1 MGWIALDVPSDL
13 YLSPHT
19 EIFSMTTEKP
29 RYVRRYVI
37 TVIILVL
44 LTPFII
50 YGAHR
55 SVESMCIAPEK
66 WAPPAMQSR
75 QNYDRFKEHFESND
89 LLLIS
94 WPGCTADD
102 PRLFELEASLNAPR
116 TTDFGE
122 THASLFDR
130 VITGAGTVKT
140 LTAPPLKLPRE
151 EALAR
156 LEGVLIGKDLDA
168 SCAVIILTERG
179 NELRKQSIDHVLSIA
194 EEVCLL
200 PREDFH
206 VTGPP
211 VDGVAIDRASIH
223 SVNLFGA
230 LSAVLA
236 TGLCWICIRSWM
248 LTGTILLAGLFG
260 QGLVL
265 SMVYYSG
272 TPLDAV
278 LIITPSLVFVLTISA
293 GVHLVNYYYDEL
305 FATKA
310 QSKSEAESAVRTGF
324 SKGWQ
329 PCLLAAVTTAIGLG
343 SLMVSQ
349 IIPIAMFG
357 LLASVGLLMT
367 LGVLLLILP
376 GAMQL
381 WPPQQILKYNQGN
394 SATDTPRYFTRIS
407 SWMDRLAT
415 FLERN
420 SAAVFL
426 SSLLLMAVSAYGLL
440 SIRSSVDVPSLFP
453 AGSQVLD
460 DYQFNED
467 RMGPLIPVEV
477 VIEFDAECKKT
488 FLQRLRI
495 IGEIE
500 QTIKNIDGYTGTM
513 SAATFGPNPVE
524 HNGFESIF
532 RKVVT
537 NKKLKE
543 NRQAVLNSVY
553 LAETD
558 DKEAWRISA
567 RVPALQKTDYGVALN
582 KLKTTLQPEL
592 EKYSQQGVHLTAYY
606 TGIMPLIHTVQQ
618 LILQDLTWSFL
629 TAFLLVAIVIVI
641 IQRSLWTGLLSMLPN
656 VFPIVIVFGLMGWMD
671 IPLDIGAVMTASVA
685 LGIAIDDTLHFLA
698 WFRREKSLNRTSEE
712 AVHAA
717 LKHCGRAMVHTTF
730 ICGLGLLVFGFSD
743 FIPTQRFAWMMLAL
757 LTTALIGDL
766 LFLPAMLMQ
775 PFAKHLQF
783 AKDGIYGK
791 LNVAPSRLSV
801 K

>member
-1 MGWIALDVPSDL
+1 
-13 YLSPHT
+13 
-19 EIFSMTTEKP
+19 MTSKKP
-29 RYVRRYVI
+29 RYVRRYVV
-37 TVIILVL
+37 TVILLVL
-44 LTPFII
+44 VSPFLI
-50 YGAHR
+50 YGAHH

-66 WAPPAMQSR
+66 WAPKDMRSR
-75 QNYDRFKEHFESND
+75 QNYDRFKDHFESND

-94 WPGCTADD
+94 WPGCTVDD
-102 PRLFELEASLNAPR
+102 PRLIEFEAAINNDARKTE
-116 TTDFGE
+116 FGE
-122 THASLFDR
+122 THESLFDR
-130 VITGAGTVKT
+130 IVSGAGVVNA

-151 EALAR
+151 EAIER
-156 LEGVLIGKDLDA
+156 LEGSLVGKDLND
-168 SCAVIILTERG
+168 SCAVIILTDRG
-179 NELRKQSIDHVLSIA
+179 NELRKQSIEHALTVA
-194 EEVCLL
+194 EEVCQL
-200 PREDFH
+200 PRDAFR

-230 LSAVLA
+230 LSTVVAI
-236 TGLCWICIRSWM
+236 GLCWICIRSWM

-305 FATKA
+305 FATGAKT
-310 QSKSEAESAVRTGF
+310 KEAAGEAVHSGF

-349 IIPIAMFG
+349 ISPIALFG
-357 LLASVGLLMT
+357 LIASIGLLVT
-367 LGVLLLILP
+367 LGILLLILP

-381 WPPQQILKYNQGN
+381 WPPQQVLKFNQHHEG
-394 SATDTPRYFTRIS
+394 DTSPRYFTRIAN
-407 SWMDRLAT
+407 WMEKLGHGLQRH
-415 FLERN
+415 
-420 SAAVFL
+420 SGPVFL
-426 SSLLLMAVSAYGLL
+426 SSLVLMAVSAYGLL

-460 DYQFNED
+460 HYQFNED

-477 VIEFDAECKKT
+477 VVQFDPDCKKT

-495 IGEIE
+495 IDELE

-543 NRQAVLNSVY
+543 NRQAVLDSVY
-553 LAETD
+553 LADHDGGES
-558 DKEAWRISA
+558 WRISA
-567 RVPALQKTDYGVALN
+567 RVPALAKIDYGAALA
-582 KLKTTLQPEL
+582 KLKQTLNPEL
-592 EKYSQQGVHLTAYY
+592 EKYRAEGVNMTAYY

-629 TAFLLVAIVIVI
+629 TAFVLVAIVIII
-641 IQRSLWTGLLSMLPN
+641 IQRSLVTGLLSMLPN
-656 VFPIVIVFGLMGWMD
+656 VFPIVVVFGLMGWMD

-698 WFRREKSLNRTSEE
+698 WFRREKNRNQSSE
-712 AVHAA
+712 AAMQSA
-717 LKHCGRAMVHTTF
+717 LKHCGRAMIHTTF
-730 ICGLGLLVFGFSD
+730 ICGLGLMVFGFSD

-766 LFLPAMLMQ
+766 LFLPAMLIQ
-775 PFAKHLQF
+775 PFAKHLGF
-783 AKDGIYGK
+783 AKSSFLGK
-791 LNVAPSRLSV
+791 FSV
-801 K
+801 TPTPYSAK

>member
-1 MGWIALDVPSDL
+1 MGRAAPDVRNNL
-13 YLSPHT
+13 QMSPHT
-19 EIFSMTTEKP
+19 EIPMTSEKP
-29 RYVRRYVI
+29 HYIRRYVF

-44 LTPFII
+44 LAPFLI
-50 YGAHR
+50 YGAHQ

-66 WAPPAMQSR
+66 WAPSFMQSR
-75 QNYDRFKEHFESND
+75 QDYQKFIKGFESND
-89 LLLIS
+89 LFLIS
-94 WPGCTADD
+94 WPGCTVDD
-102 PRLFELEASLNAPR
+102 PRLIEFEEAINAPR
-116 TTDFGE
+116 ATEFGE

-130 VITGAGTVKT
+130 IITGAGTVKS
-140 LTAPPLKLPRE
+140 LTAPPLKLPRD
-151 EALAR
+151 EAIAR
-156 LEGVLIGKDLDA
+156 LKGVLIGKDLDA
-168 SCAVIILTERG
+168 SCAVIILTHRG
-179 NELRKQSIDHVLSIA
+179 NELRRQSKDHVLSVA
-194 EEVCLL
+194 QEVCQL

-206 VTGPP
+206 ITGPP
-211 VDGVAIDRASIH
+211 VDGIAIDSASIH

-272 TPLDAV
+272 APLDAV

-310 QSKSEAESAVRTGF
+310 QSKSDAETAVRNGY

-349 IIPIAMFG
+349 ITPIALFG
-357 LLASVGLLMT
+357 LLASLGLLIT
-367 LGVLLLILP
+367 LSVLLLILP

-381 WPPQQILKYNQGN
+381 WPPRQILKYNREGQT
-394 SATDTPRYFTRIS
+394 ATTPKYFTRIS
-407 SWMDRLAT
+407 SWLDKMPHW
-415 FLERN
+415 LERY
-420 SAAVFL
+420 SVPVFL
-426 SSLLLMAVSAYGLL
+426 TSISLMIVSAYGLL

-453 AGSQVLD
+453 PGSQVLE
-460 DYQFNED
+460 DYKFNEN

-477 VIEFDAECKKT
+477 VIEFSPDCKKT

-495 IGEIE
+495 IDNIE
-500 QTIKNIDGYTGTM
+500 KTIKDIDGYTGTM

-524 HNGFESIF
+524 YNGFESIF
-532 RKVVT
+532 RKVVI

-543 NRQAVLNSVY
+543 NRRAVLDSVY
-553 LAETD
+553 LSETD
-558 DKEAWRISA
+558 GQESWRISA
-567 RVPALQKTDYGVALN
+567 RVPALQKTDYGAALN

-592 EKYSQQGVHLTAYY
+592 EKYGEQGVHLTAYY

-629 TAFLLVAIVIVI
+629 TAFVLVALVI
-641 IQRSLWTGLLSMLPN
+641 IIVQRSIWTGLLSMLPN
-656 VFPIVIVFGLMGWMD
+656 IFPIVIVFGIMGWMD
-671 IPLDIGAVMTASVA
+671 IPLDIGSVMTASVA

-698 WFRREKSLNRTSEE
+698 WFRREKSLNHTTEE
-712 AVHAA
+712 AVHSA
-717 LKHCGRAMVHTTF
+717 LKHCGRAMIHTTF

-783 AKDGIYGK
+783 AKKGISDN
-791 LNVAPSRLSV
+791 LSIRPSSLSTE
-801 K
+801 

>member
-1 MGWIALDVPSDL
+1 
-13 YLSPHT
+13 
-19 EIFSMTTEKP
+19 MTSAKP
-29 RYVRRYVI
+29 RYVRRYIV
-37 TVIILVL
+37 TVIVLVL
-44 LTPFII
+44 LTPFLI
-50 YGAHR
+50 YGAHH
-55 SVESMCIAPEK
+55 SIESMCIAPEK
-66 WAPPAMQSR
+66 WAPPVMQSR
-75 QNYDRFKEHFESND
+75 QNYEKFKEHFESND

-94 WPGCTADD
+94 WPGCTVDD
-102 PRLFELEASLNAPR
+102 PRLLEFEEKINAPL

-122 THASLFDR
+122 THESLFDR
-130 VITGAGTVKT
+130 IITGAGIVNT

-151 EALAR
+151 EALER
-156 LEGVLIGKDLDA
+156 LKGVMVGKDLNA
-168 SCAVIILTERG
+168 SCAVIILTHRG
-179 NELRKQSIDHVLSIA
+179 NEFRKQSIEHVLSVA
-194 EEVCLL
+194 EVVCQL

-236 TGLCWICIRSWM
+236 TGLCWVCIRSWM

-310 QSKSEAESAVRTGF
+310 TSKADAETAVRTGF

-357 LLASVGLLMT
+357 LLASVGLLIT

-381 WPPQQILKYNQGN
+381 WPPQQILKYNQAGN
-394 SATDTPRYFTRIS
+394 TTATPRYFMRIS
-407 SWMDRLAT
+407 VWMEKLAC

-420 SAAVFL
+420 SAAVFM
-426 SSLLLMAVSAYGLL
+426 SSLLVMSVSAYGLL

-453 AGSQVLD
+453 AGSQVLT
-460 DYQFNED
+460 DYKFNED

-477 VIEFDAECKKT
+477 VIEFEPDCKKT

-495 IGEIE
+495 IDEIE
-500 QTIKNIDGYTGTM
+500 KTIKNIDGFSGTM

-524 HNGFESIF
+524 HNGFESIL

-553 LAETD
+553 LSEGD
-558 DKEAWRISA
+558 GKESWRISA
-567 RVPALQKTDYGVALN
+567 RVPALQQTDYGAALN
-582 KLKTTLQPEL
+582 KLKITLQPEL
-592 EKYSQQGVHLTAYY
+592 EKYGNQGVHLTAYY

-629 TAFLLVAIVIVI
+629 TAFLLVALVIVI

-656 VFPIVIVFGLMGWMD
+656 VFPIVIVFGIMGWMD

-698 WFRREKSLNRTSEE
+698 WFRREKALNRTSEE
-712 AVHAA
+712 AIHAA
-717 LKHCGRAMVHTTF
+717 LKHCGRAMIHTTF
-730 ICGLGLLVFGFSD
+730 ICGIGLLVFGFSD

-775 PFAKHLQF
+775 PFAKHLKF
-783 AKDGIYGK
+783 AKDGLYEK
-791 LNVAPSRLSV
+791 LSVAPSPLSA

>member
-1 MGWIALDVPSDL
+1 MS
-13 YLSPHT
+13 
-19 EIFSMTTEKP
+19 FQNP
-29 RYVRRYVI
+29 RYIRRYVI
-37 TVIILVL
+37 TVVVLVL
-44 LTPFII
+44 LSPFII
-50 YGAHR
+50 YGAHQ

-66 WAPPAMQSR
+66 WAPPFMQSR
-75 QNYDRFKEHFESND
+75 LDYDLFTKDFESND
-89 LLLIS
+89 LILIS
-94 WPGCTADD
+94 WPGCSVDD
-102 PRLFELEASLNAPR
+102 PRLLKLEEALDAPR

-130 VITGAGTVKT
+130 IVSGAGTVKS
-140 LTAPPLKLPRE
+140 LTAPPLKLPRD
-151 EALAR
+151 EAVKR
-156 LEGVLIGKDLDA
+156 LEGVLVGKDLNG
-168 SCAVIILTERG
+168 SCAVIILTHRG
-179 NELRKQSIDHVLSIA
+179 NELRKQSIEHVLSVA
-194 EEVCLL
+194 EEVCQL

-206 VTGPP
+206 ITGPP

-236 TGLCWICIRSWM
+236 TGLCWLCIRSWM

-272 TPLDAV
+272 ASLDAV
-278 LIITPSLVFVLTISA
+278 LIIMPSLIFVLTISA

-305 FATKA
+305 FGTRAKSKA
-310 QSKSEAESAVRTGF
+310 EAKTAVQNSF
-324 SKGWQ
+324 SKGWK

-349 IIPIAMFG
+349 ISPIALFG
-357 LLASVGLLMT
+357 LLASLGLLIT
-367 LGVLLLILP
+367 LCVLLLILP

-381 WPPQQILKYNQGN
+381 WPPQQILKYNQEGL
-394 SATDTPRYFTRIS
+394 TKTTPKYFTRIS
-407 SWMDRLAT
+407 SWMERLPNW
-415 FLERN
+415 LERY
-420 SAAVFL
+420 SVPVFL
-426 SSLLLMAVSAYGLL
+426 SALLLMTISAYGLL

-453 AGSQVLD
+453 EGSQVLK

-477 VIEFDAECKKT
+477 VIEFGPDCKKT

-495 IGEIE
+495 IDNIE
-500 QTIKNIDGYTGTM
+500 KTIKNIDGYTGTM
-513 SAATFGPNPVE
+513 SAATFGPNPVK

-537 NKKLKE
+537 NKKLEE
-543 NRQAVLNSVY
+543 NRKAIVNSVY
-553 LAETD
+553 LSDTD
-558 DKEAWRISA
+558 GKESWRISA
-567 RVPALQKTDYGVALN
+567 RVPALEKIDYGAALN
-582 KLKTTLQPEL
+582 KLNATLQPEL
-592 EKYSQQGVHLTAYY
+592 EKYGEQGVQLTAYY

-618 LILQDLTWSFL
+618 LILQDLTRSFT
-629 TAFLLVAIVIVI
+629 TAFILVAIVII
-641 IQRSLWTGLLSMLPN
+641 IVQRSLWTGLLSMLPN
-656 VFPIVIVFGLMGWMD
+656 VFPIVIVFGLMGWLD

-712 AVHAA
+712 AVRSA
-717 LKHCGRAMVHTTF
+717 LKHCGRAMIHTTF

-775 PFAKHLQF
+775 PFVKHLQF
-783 AKDGIYGK
+783 AKEGLSK
-791 LNVAPSRLSV
+791 KLSV
-801 K
+801 TSSSLSTK

>member
-1 MGWIALDVPSDL
+1 
-13 YLSPHT
+13 
-19 EIFSMTTEKP
+19 MTSKQP
-29 RYVRRYVI
+29 RYVRRYVV
-37 TVIILVL
+37 TVILLVL
-44 LTPFII
+44 VSPFLI
-50 YGAHR
+50 YGAHQ

-66 WAPPAMQSR
+66 WAPPVMQSR
-75 QNYDRFKEHFESND
+75 QNYDKFKDHFESND

-94 WPGCTADD
+94 WPGCTVDD
-102 PRLFELEASLNAPR
+102 PRLIEFEAAINGPR

-122 THASLFDR
+122 THESLFDR
-130 VITGAGTVKT
+130 IVSGAGVVNS
-140 LTAPPLKLPRE
+140 LTSPPLKLPRD
-151 EALAR
+151 EALER
-156 LEGVLIGKDLDA
+156 LEGSLVGQDLND
-168 SCAVIILTERG
+168 SCAVIILTDRG
-179 NELRKQSIDHVLSIA
+179 NELRKQSIEHALTVA
-194 EEVCLL
+194 EEVCQL
-200 PREDFH
+200 PREDFR

-230 LSAVLA
+230 LSTIVAI
-236 TGLCWICIRSWM
+236 GLCWICIRSWM
-248 LTGTILLAGLFG
+248 LTGTILLAGLCG

-305 FATKA
+305 FASGAKTKT
-310 QSKSEAESAVRTGF
+310 EADAAVRTGF

-349 IIPIAMFG
+349 ISPIAMFG
-357 LLASVGLLMT
+357 LIASIGLLVT
-367 LGVLLLILP
+367 LGILLLILP

-381 WPPQQILKYNQGN
+381 WPPKQILKFNQGN
-394 SATDTPRYFTRIS
+394 QKTASPRYFTRIS
-407 SWMDRLAT
+407 NWMEKLAT
-415 FLERN
+415 VLERH
-420 SAAVFL
+420 SATVFL
-426 SSLLLMAVSAYGLL
+426 SSIVLMVVSAYGLL

-460 DYQFNED
+460 HYEFNED

-477 VIEFDAECKKT
+477 VIEFDPDCKKT

-495 IGEIE
+495 IDDIE
-500 QTIKNIDGYTGTM
+500 KTIKNIDGYTGTM

-524 HNGFESIF
+524 HKGFESIL

-543 NRQAVLNSVY
+543 NRQAVLDSVY
-553 LAETD
+553 LSEND
-558 DKEAWRISA
+558 GVESWRISA
-567 RVPALQKTDYGVALN
+567 RVPALQKIDYGAALA
-582 KLKTTLQPEL
+582 KLKTTLKPEL
-592 EKYSQQGVHLTAYY
+592 EKYKADGVHLNAYY

-656 VFPIVIVFGLMGWMD
+656 VFPIVVVFGLMGWLD

-698 WFRREKSLNRTSEE
+698 WFRREKTLNRTSEE
-712 AVHAA
+712 AIHSA
-717 LKHCGRAMVHTTF
+717 LKHCGRAMIHTTF
-730 ICGLGLLVFGFSD
+730 ICGLGLMVFGFSD

-783 AKDGIYGK
+783 AKSGLYGK
-791 LNVAPSRLSV
+791 LSVTPPSLST

>member
-1 MGWIALDVPSDL
+1 
-13 YLSPHT
+13 
-19 EIFSMTTEKP
+19 
-29 RYVRRYVI
+29 
-37 TVIILVL
+37 
-44 LTPFII
+44 
-50 YGAHR
+50 
-55 SVESMCIAPEK
+55 
-66 WAPPAMQSR
+66 
-75 QNYDRFKEHFESND
+75 
-89 LLLIS
+89 
-94 WPGCTADD
+94 
-102 PRLFELEASLNAPR
+102 
-116 TTDFGE
+116 
-122 THASLFDR
+122 
-130 VITGAGTVKT
+130 
-140 LTAPPLKLPRE
+140 
-151 EALAR
+151 
-156 LEGVLIGKDLDA
+156 
-168 SCAVIILTERG
+168 
-179 NELRKQSIDHVLSIA
+179 
-194 EEVCLL
+194 
-200 PREDFH
+200 
-206 VTGPP
+206 
-211 VDGVAIDRASIH
+211 
-223 SVNLFGA
+223 VNLFGA

-324 SKGWQ
+324 AKGWQ
-329 PCLLAAVTTAIGLG
+329 PCMLAAVTTAIGLG

-394 SATDTPRYFTRIS
+394 NAAETPRYFTRIS
-407 SWMDRLAT
+407 SWMDQLAT

-477 VIEFDAECKKT
+477 VIEFDADCKKT

-567 RVPALQKTDYGVALN
+567 RVPALTKN
-582 KLKTTLQPEL
+582 
-592 EKYSQQGVHLTAYY
+592 
-606 TGIMPLIHTVQQ
+606 
-618 LILQDLTWSFL
+618 
-629 TAFLLVAIVIVI
+629 
-641 IQRSLWTGLLSMLPN
+641 RLW
-656 VFPIVIVFGLMGWMD
+656 
-671 IPLDIGAVMTASVA
+671 
-685 LGIAIDDTLHFLA
+685 
-698 WFRREKSLNRTSEE
+698 R
-712 AVHAA
+712 
-717 LKHCGRAMVHTTF
+717 C
-730 ICGLGLLVFGFSD
+730 
-743 FIPTQRFAWMMLAL
+743 
-757 LTTALIGDL
+757 
-766 LFLPAMLMQ
+766 
-775 PFAKHLQF
+775 
-783 AKDGIYGK
+783 
-791 LNVAPSRLSV
+791 V

>member
-1 MGWIALDVPSDL
+1 MA
-13 YLSPHT
+13 T
-19 EIFSMTTEKP
+19 KKP
-29 RYVRRYVI
+29 QYKRRYFV
-37 TVIILVL
+37 TVIILVIL
-44 LTPFII
+44 SPFLI
-50 YGAHR
+50 YGAHQ

-66 WAPPAMQSR
+66 WAPSFMQSR
-75 QNYDRFKEHFESND
+75 LDYDRFTKDFESND
-89 LLLIS
+89 LILIS
-94 WPGCTADD
+94 WPGCSVDD
-102 PRLFELEASLNAPR
+102 PRLLKLEEALYAPR

-130 VITGAGTVKT
+130 IVSGAGTVKS
-140 LTAPPLKLPRE
+140 LTSPPLKLPRE
-151 EALAR
+151 EALKR
-156 LEGVLIGKDLDA
+156 LQGVLIGKDLDA
-168 SCAVIILTERG
+168 SCAVIILTHRG
-179 NELRKQSIDHVLSIA
+179 NELRKESIDHVLSVA
-194 EEVCLL
+194 EEVCQL
-200 PREDFH
+200 PRSEFH
-206 VTGPP
+206 ITGPP

-236 TGLCWICIRSWM
+236 TVLCWFCIRSWM

-272 TPLDAV
+272 APLDAV

-305 FATKA
+305 FASRAK
-310 QSKSEAESAVRTGF
+310 SKTEAEAAVRSGF

-329 PCLLAAVTTAIGLG
+329 PCMLAAVTTAIGLG

-349 IIPIAMFG
+349 ITPIALFG
-357 LLASVGLLMT
+357 LLASLGLLIT

-381 WPPQQILKYNQGN
+381 WPPQQILKYNGEGQTN
-394 SATDTPRYFTRIS
+394 VTPKYFTRIS
-407 SWMDRLAT
+407 SWMEKLPDW
-415 FLERN
+415 LERY
-420 SAAVFL
+420 SVPVFMA
-426 SSLLLMAVSAYGLL
+426 SLILMTISAYGLL

-453 AGSQVLD
+453 AGTQVLD

-477 VIEFDAECKKT
+477 VIEFDSECKKT

-495 IGEIE
+495 IDNIE
-500 QTIKNIDGYTGTM
+500 KTINNIDGYTGTM
-513 SAATFGPNPVE
+513 SAATFGPNPVK

-543 NRQAVLNSVY
+543 NRKAIENSVY
-553 LAETD
+553 LSD
-558 DKEAWRISA
+558 NDGKESWRISA
-567 RVPALQKTDYGVALN
+567 RVPALGKIDYGAALN
-582 KLKTTLQPEL
+582 KLKATLQPEL
-592 EKYSQQGVHLTAYY
+592 DQYSEQGVHLTAYY

-618 LILQDLTWSFL
+618 LILEDLTRSFM
-629 TAFLLVAIVIVI
+629 TAFILVALVIVIV
-641 IQRSLWTGLLSMLPN
+641 QRSIWTGLLSMLPN
-656 VFPIVIVFGLMGWMD
+656 VFPIVIIFGLMGWLD

-698 WFRREKSLNRTSEE
+698 WFRREKGMNRTSEE
-712 AVHAA
+712 AVRSA
-717 LKHCGRAMVHTTF
+717 LKHCGRAMIHTTF
-730 ICGLGLLVFGFSD
+730 ICGLGLLVFAFSD
-743 FIPTQRFAWMMLAL
+743 FIPTQRFAFMMLTL
-757 LTTALIGDL
+757 LLTALIGDL

-775 PFAKHLQF
+775 PFVKHLQF
-783 AKDGIYGK
+783 AKDGISEK
-791 LNVAPSRLSV
+791 LSV
-801 K
+801 ASQTFTTK